1 MEGRAIAQSLSR
13 RLARFVSI
21 GEARFGER
29 VFLRDRPIPTPAGIG
44 GGDVEQRHAARFRQ
58 RNRVARSGHVDG
70 VVFLVGQI
78 EADSRSAVDQEV
90 VRLGDP
96 CAPAEM
102 RLRDIARQR
111 LDRDVRPVIGAD
123 VAVAMDETGH
133 PVPLPQ
139 KARADLA
146 AQEAGG
152 TGYED
157 VQQQAAGAEAS
168 DVGPV
173 APKGTATPQ
182 SGKTP

>member
-1 MEGRAIAQSLSR
+1 M
-13 RLARFVSI
+13 
-21 GEARFGER
+21 
-29 VFLRDRPIPTPAGIG
+29 
-44 GGDVEQRHAARFRQ
+44 EQRHAARFRQ

-96 CAPAEM
+96 REVRLAPAEM

-123 VAVAMDETGH
+123 IAIAMDEPGH
-133 PVPLPQ
+133 AVPIRD

-157 VQQQAAGAEAS
+157 FQQQAVGAEVS
-168 DVGPV
+168 DAGPV
-173 APKGTATPQ
+173 APNGTATPQ

>member
-1 MEGRAIAQSLSR
+1 
-13 RLARFVSI
+13 
-21 GEARFGER
+21 
-29 VFLRDRPIPTPAGIG
+29 
-44 GGDVEQRHAARFRQ
+44 
-58 RNRVARSGHVDG
+58 
-70 VVFLVGQI
+70 
-78 EADSRSAVDQEV
+78 
-90 VRLGDP
+90 
-96 CAPAEM
+96 
-102 RLRDIARQR
+102 
-111 LDRDVRPVIGAD
+111 
-123 VAVAMDETGH
+123 MDETGH